1 MKTFRRIALLLA
13 ALGFIHPVSAQI
25 SVTGVADRTSYTD
38 QATFRVVPQA
48 GYNYEATLNGAAMP
62 VGSPVVVDRMDHYE
76 LQVTATPS
84 AGGTPISQLIQF
96 IVNDADRG
104 SPENGLIKWVPYPP
118 IPSASGE
125 YAGAQLELIHP
136 AVYPTGLDLPII
148 ALVNDSQGNARRVNG
163 TITFS
168 DSTLDSFRLV
178 RGVGFGFSRPAN
190 TGVVPIHA
198 TVGTLTVNRSVTV
211 SPAAWSDTSGVLPA
225 QSSWTE
231 DSRISV
237 TGNLTV
243 PAGGQLEIEAGTIVR
258 LMPGVNITNNGRI
271 VLRGTR
277 STPIVFT
284 ATNRVAPEARAGAWG
299 GFVMRN
305 AGAEIVG
312 EGAIF
317 TGSGAAAS
325 FSFSPSTSHRS
336 EQALFLA
343 QAGTR
348 IQLTNCYAINQS
360 GQIANGYNADITYD
374 HCLLQ
379 RAITAGEYIGGT
391 IVVNHS
397 ALLEFP
403 SIDNVYSAAIADAD
417 YDGIYFTE
425 GTHLLMNSLF
435 GFAKDDAIDSG
446 SGGAGTVVVSNCWV
460 ESALHE
466 GLAWSGGG
474 RQTWT
479 YDTILINNGQG
490 IECGWSTG
498 ADSPLCRAERLLSTG
513 NSVGARYGDNY
524 TGTTGLGLKT
534 GFLWLTNA
542 LILHNYRDVWGRV
555 WDDTWNYRSNRMD
568 IRSNHLTGF
577 NPIHPDNVIWDSRA
591 HASLL
596 DPFLR
601 TPIESGVG
609 VGLAVWAT
617 VQPLSEVTNG
627 IPVRLSTFTSRSVE
641 VSYTVSGPAG
651 TIAEGALRFEPGE
664 TVRRISIS
672 PALTSTA
679 PILHVTLHSPVAAEV
694 SGQSEAWYLN
704 LPTPPQASTTNLI
717 ARGSTWKYLDTGV
730 NAGTAWRAPGFND
743 SAWASGAAELGFGD
757 GGESTVIRGTN
768 ATGARILTTYFR
780 HAFNVPDRTA
790 FASLGLWLWR
800 DDAGV
805 VYLNGT
811 EVYRSPNLPASPTA
825 ILFDTLA
832 TSTGE
837 DSIDTATLT
846 TAALVD
852 GINVAAI
859 EIHQQ
864 SATSSDLSFNFEL
877 TGAGA
882 TPAPRLEVRPFG
894 RDLLLVWGA
903 TDFRLESA
911 PSVTGPWS
919 TAAAAKAPFLVEP
932 TGAGARFYRL
942 RR

>member
-1 MKTFRRIALLLA
+1 MNTFRRFALFLA
-13 ALGFIHPVSAQI
+13 ALSCIHQVSAQI
-25 SVTGVADRTSYTD
+25 SVTGVADRTIYTD

-48 GYNYEATLNGAAMP
+48 GYNYEATLNGAAVP
-62 VGSPVVVDRMDHYE
+62 VGAPVVVDRMDHYE

-84 AGGTPISQLIQF
+84 AGGTPISQLLQF

-104 SPENGLIKWVPYPP
+104 SPETGLIKWVPFPP
-118 IPSASGE
+118 IPSGSGE
-125 YAGAQLELIHP
+125 FAGGHLEIIHP
-136 AVYPTGLDLPII
+136 ASYTPDLDLPFI
-148 ALVNDSQGNARRVNG
+148 ALVKDAAGDARRVNS
-163 TITFS
+163 TVTFN
-168 DSTLDSFRLV
+168 DSKLDSFRLV
-178 RGVGFGFSRPAN
+178 RGVGFGFSRLTN
-190 TGVVPIHA
+190 SGVFPFRA
-198 TVGTLTVNRSVTV
+198 TVAPLSVDQTVTV
-211 SPAAWSDTSGVLPA
+211 SPAAWSGVSGVLPA
-225 QSSWTE
+225 LSSWTE

-237 TGNLTV
+237 TGHLTV

-258 LMPGVNITNNGRI
+258 LLPGVNITNNGRI

-277 STPIVFT
+277 SAPIVFT
-284 ATNRVAPEARAGAWG
+284 ATNRVAPEVRAGAWG

-348 IQLTNCYAINQS
+348 VQLTNCYAINQS

-397 ALLEFP
+397 ALIEFP

-417 YDGIYFTE
+417 FDGIYFTE
-425 GTHLLMNSLF
+425 GTHLLLNSLF

-534 GFLWLTNA
+534 GFLWLTNS
-542 LILHNYRDVWGRV
+542 LVLHNYRDVWGRV

-568 IRSNHLTGF
+568 IRSNYLTER
-577 NPIHPDNVIWDSRA
+577 NPIHPDNTVWDPAS
-591 HASLL
+591 HSSLL
-596 DPFLR
+596 EPFLR
-601 TPIESGVG
+601 TPLDADVG
-609 VGLAVWAT
+609 VGLALWSP
-617 VQPLSEVTNG
+617 VQPLHEVTNG
-627 IPVRLSTFTSRSVE
+627 IPVRLSSFSPRMAGVN
-641 VSYTVSGPAG
+641 YTLSGPAG
-651 TIAEGALRFEPGE
+651 TIAEGSLHFEPGQ
-664 TVRRISIS
+664 TVAHIPIT
-672 PALTSTA
+672 PALPSTTA
-679 PILHVTLHSPVAAEV
+679 AIRVSLHHPASAEIT
-694 SGQSEAWYLN
+694 GLTEAWYLN
-704 LPTPPQASTTNLI
+704 LPSPPQAASTNLI

-730 NAGTAWRAPGFND
+730 NAGTAWRAPAFND
-743 SAWASGAAELGFGD
+743 STWASGAAELGFGD
-757 GGESTVIRGTN
+757 GGEATVIRGTN
-768 ATGARILTTYFR
+768 ASGARILTTYFR
-780 HAFNVPDRTA
+780 HAFNVADRTA

-811 EVYRSPNLPASPTA
+811 EVFRSPNLPASPTA

-837 DSIDTATLT
+837 DSIDLATITPATLVNG
-846 TAALVD
+846 L
-852 GINVAAI
+852 NVAAV

-864 SATSSDLSFNFEL
+864 SSTSSDLSFNFEL

-882 TPAPRLEVRPFG
+882 TPPPRLEVRPFG

-919 TAAAAKAPFLVEP
+919 PVASQAPFLVDP
-932 TGAGARFYRL
+932 SGTGARFYRL
-942 RR
+942 HR